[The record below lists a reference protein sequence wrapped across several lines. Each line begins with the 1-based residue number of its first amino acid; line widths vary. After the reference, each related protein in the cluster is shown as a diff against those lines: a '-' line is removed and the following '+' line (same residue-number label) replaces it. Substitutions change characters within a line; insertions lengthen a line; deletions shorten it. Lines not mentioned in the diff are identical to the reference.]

1 MISKWYQLL
10 FNIIRYFLKFE
21 FIRFGIVGFFNTV
34 IDYTIMNVLMFTFK
48 VSQGV
53 PFVMIKIFSIVMA
66 VIFSYY
72 VNLIWTFK
80 AKDNKPQWLFQFVIL
95 NFITISINVLIA
107 SYLVDYV
114 RLPINQYLWANIASL
129 IGAIVAIIMRYFGSR
144 IIFNKK

>member
-21 FIRFGIVGFFNTV
+21 FIRFGVVGFFNTV

-129 IGAIVAIIMRYFGSR
+129 MGAIVAIIMRYFGSR
-144 IIFNKK
+144 IIFKKK

>member
-10 FNIIRYFLKFE
+10 INIIRYFLKFE
-21 FIRFGIVGFFNTV
+21 FIRFGVVGFFNTV

-129 IGAIVAIIMRYFGSR
+129 MGAIVAIIMRYFGSR
-144 IIFNKK
+144 IIFKKK